1 MKLDSV
7 FIKNYLK
14 NKFNGTYDISWNRNI
29 SNITEVFGSIE
40 DWDICI
46 SGNNLIDHSFAF
58 SIFCK
63 KGSVDYIYC
72 NETLDIYCNFKNN
85 IISKKDIDKVISSM
99 KILGDSVIKISDYDT
114 VSKFYKCIPEFKKVG
129 FNILHDNHDGNIVLN
144 KDGEIFKIEYDYFY
158 KNFIENGF
166 IHADCNYDSFEEN
179 IKIIHDIL
187 YSIFANEKR

>member
-14 NKFNGTYDISWNRNI
+14 NKFNGNYDISWNTNI
-29 SNITEVFGSIE
+29 SNITEVFDSVE

-85 IISKKDIDKVISSM
+85 IIKKDIDKVISSM
-99 KILGDSVIKISDYDT
+99 KILGDSVIKISDYNT
-114 VSKFYKCIPEFKKVG
+114 VSKFYNCIPEFKKAS
-129 FNILHDNHDGNIVLN
+129 FKILHDNYDGNIALS
-144 KDGEIFKIEYDYFY
+144 KDGEIFEIEYDYFH
-158 KNFIENGF
+158 KNFIENNF
-166 IHADCNYDSFEEN
+166 IPAESDYNNVEGN
-179 IKIIHDIL
+179 IKMLQDIL
-187 YSIFANEKR
+187 CSVSK